1 METDRMNERLPQLRH
16 WRALSAA
23 ARLGNLSAVS
33 RALHLSQPAVT
44 QAIAA
49 IERHFTQP
57 LLARTSRGVTVTPA
71 GVIVATR
78 VTRALEQ
85 LQIGIEESL
94 RGVKPALAEPL
105 RALTSAQVEAVLET
119 VEHGGFGRAARA
131 SGVARTTIHRAARQL
146 ERSLGIP
153 LFETTS
159 HGVRPT
165 REAERLARRAQLAA
179 TEWQQAVA
187 EVAALA
193 GDERGMTVIGAMP
206 LARSVIVPAA
216 VLKFAATHPHH
227 RVAILDGPYDSM
239 LEALR
244 RGRADLLVG
253 AVRSTVAEDVV
264 QEPLFDDPLAIIVR
278 AGHPLAKHSGRAPS
292 RAILARLAWIAPRAE
307 SPLHA
312 HFRELFPAG
321 TAFAVEPIECNSL
334 VAARALL
341 LGSDRAMLLSAH
353 QVQYELAAGELL
365 ALPHP
370 AGRVVRKI
378 GMTSR
383 RDWRPTAAQE
393 ALVAM
398 LRDHARVVAGRAGS
412 PSGVGA

>member
-1 METDRMNERLPQLRH
+1 MNERLPQLRH
-16 WRALSAA
+16 WRVLSAA
-23 ARLGNLSAVS
+23 ARLGSLSAVS

-49 IERHFTQP
+49 LERQFATP
-57 LLARTSRGVTVTPA
+57 LFVRTSRGVTATAA
-71 GVIVATR
+71 GTIVATR
-78 VTRALEQ
+78 LTRALEQ
-85 LQIGIEESL
+85 LQIGIEEAL
-94 RGVKPALAEPL
+94 RGAKPTLSDPL
-105 RALTSAQVEAVLET
+105 RALTSAQVDALLAT

-131 SGVARTTIHRAARQL
+131 SGVARTTMHRAARQL
-146 ERSLGIP
+146 ERALGVP

-165 REAERLARRAQLAA
+165 REAERLARRVQLAA
-179 TEWQQAVA
+179 TEWLQAAA

-193 GDERGMTVIGAMP
+193 GDERGTTVIGAMP
-206 LARSVIVPAA
+206 LARSVLVPAA
-216 VLKFAATHPHH
+216 VLEFATTHPHH

-253 AVRSTVAEDVV
+253 AVRSAVGEDVV

-278 AGHPLAKHSGRAPS
+278 AGHPLAKRPQRAPT
-292 RAILARLAWIAPRAE
+292 RAMLARLAWIAPRAE

-312 HFRELFPAG
+312 HFRDLFPVG

-353 QVQYELAAGELL
+353 QVQYELAAGELI

-378 GMTSR
+378 GMTWR
-383 RDWRPTAAQE
+383 RDWRPTAAQA
-393 ALVAM
+393 ALVAT
-398 LRDHARVVAGRAGS
+398 LRAHARVVAERNGRRE
-412 PSGVGA
+412 GVG